1 MTFKKFEDEKRR
13 VYKYVINIKENRYI
27 MHIILRELDK
37 EKFNQNVIVNL
48 DLEDLYEGCY
58 TNFKSVLIETITEI
72 ISEIVEKDGWDL
84 QYFEKDEAE
93 KLFNAF
99 MENSKIIVRLNK
111 KIDELNYDFK
121 EVIIEFYL
129 SESEK
134 KRIAE
139 IYLDNILN
147 EDRYLSKCIF
157 ENLEEKDIDIISEFL
172 SDKVYKLLT
181 VDEIKTKFSDKIE
194 KIINEKV

>member
-1 MTFKKFEDEKRR
+1 
-13 VYKYVINIKENRYI
+13 

-84 QYFEKDEAE
+84 QYFEKDEEE

-99 MENSKIIVRLNK
+99 MKNSKITVRLNK

-121 EVIIEFYL
+121 EVIVEFDF
-129 SESEK
+129 SEIEK
-134 KRIAE
+134 KEIAE

-147 EDRYLSKCIF
+147 EYHYLNRCFLESF
-157 ENLEEKDIDIISEFL
+157 EEIDIDLIAEFL
-172 SDKVYKLLT
+172 SDEVYGLLSP
-181 VDEIKTKFSDKIE
+181 DEIKTKFKDKLE
-194 KIINEKV
+194 KISNNK

>member
-1 MTFKKFEDEKRR
+1 MTIVLK
-13 VYKYVINIKENRYI
+13 
-27 MHIILRELDK
+27 ELDK

-58 TNFKSVLIETITEI
+58 TNFKSVLIETITKI

-99 MENSKIIVRLNK
+99 MKNSKIIVRLDK

-121 EVIIEFYL
+121 KITIEFDF
-129 SESEK
+129 SENEK
-134 KRIAE
+134 KKIAE
-139 IYLDNILN
+139 IYLQNVLN
-147 EDRYLSKCIF
+147 YRSFFEECIIGDF
-157 ENLEEKDIDIISEFL
+157 EEKDIDIISEFL

-194 KIINEKV
+194 KIMNEKV

>member
-1 MTFKKFEDEKRR
+1 M
-13 VYKYVINIKENRYI
+13 
-27 MHIILRELDK
+27 IIVLRELEK
-37 EKFNQNVIVNL
+37 EKFSINVTAWL
-48 DLEDLYEGCY
+48 DSDYLIEGCT
-58 TNFKSVLIETITEI
+58 TNFKDVVIDTLIQTI
-72 ISEIVEKDGWDL
+72 SDIVEKDGWNL
-84 QYFEKDEAE
+84 QYFEKDELE
-93 KLFNAF
+93 KLFNVF

-147 EDRYLSKCIF
+147 EDRYLSECIF
-157 ENLEEKDIDIISEFL
+157 ENLVEKDIDIISELL
-172 SDKVYKLLT
+172 SDEVYQLLSP
-181 VDEIKTKFSDKIE
+181 DEIKAKFRDKLE
-194 KIINEKV
+194 KINNDN

>member
-1 MTFKKFEDEKRR
+1 MTI
-13 VYKYVINIKENRYI
+13 VLKEI
-27 MHIILRELDK
+27 DK
-37 EKFNQNVIVNL
+37 EKFNRNVIVNL
-48 DLEDLYEGCY
+48 DLEDLYEGCH
-58 TNFKSVLIETITEI
+58 TNFKDVVIDTLIQM
-72 ISEIVEKDGWDL
+72 ISDIVERDGWDL
-84 QYFEKDEAE
+84 QYFEKDELE

-99 MENSKIIVRLNK
+99 MGNSKIIVRLNK

-129 SESEK
+129 SENEK

-147 EDRYLSKCIF
+147 EDRYLSECIF
-157 ENLEEKDIDIISEFL
+157 ENLEEKDIDLLVELL
-172 SDKVYKLLT
+172 SDEVYQLLSP
-181 VDEIKTKFSDKIE
+181 DEIKAKFNHKLD

>member
-1 MTFKKFEDEKRR
+1 
-13 VYKYVINIKENRYI
+13 
-27 MHIILRELDK
+27 
-37 EKFNQNVIVNL
+37 
-48 DLEDLYEGCY
+48 
-58 TNFKSVLIETITEI
+58 
-72 ISEIVEKDGWDL
+72 
-84 QYFEKDEAE
+84 
-93 KLFNAF
+93 

-147 EDRYLSKCIF
+147 EDRYLSECIF
-157 ENLEEKDIDIISEFL
+157 ENLEEKSIDIISELL
-172 SDKVYKLLT
+172 SDEVYQLLSP
-181 VDEIKTKFSDKIE
+181 DEIKAKFRDKLD

>member
-1 MTFKKFEDEKRR
+1 M
-13 VYKYVINIKENRYI
+13 
-27 MHIILRELDK
+27 IIVLRELEK

-58 TNFKSVLIETITEI
+58 TNFKGVVTNTLIQM
-72 ISEIVEKDGWDL
+72 ISDIAERDGWDL
-84 QYFEKDEAE
+84 QYFEKDDLE

-99 MENSKIIVRLNK
+99 MENTEITAQLIK

-121 EVIIEFYL
+121 EIIIKFNI

-147 EDRYLSKCIF
+147 DFHYLDECIYD
-157 ENLEEKDIDIISEFL
+157 NLEEKDIDILVELL
-172 SDKVYKLLT
+172 SDEVYQLLSP
-181 VDEIKTKFSDKIE
+181 DEIKIKFSEKLDKM
-194 KIINEKV
+194 INEKV

>member
-1 MTFKKFEDEKRR
+1 MII
-13 VYKYVINIKENRYI
+13 VLKEI
-27 MHIILRELDK
+27 DK
-37 EKFNQNVIVNL
+37 EKFSINVTSWL
-48 DLEDLYEGCY
+48 DGDYLIEGCT
-58 TNFKSVLIETITEI
+58 TNFKDVVIDTLIQM
-72 ISEIVEKDGWDL
+72 ISDIVERDEWNL
-84 QYFEKDEAE
+84 QYFEKDELE

-139 IYLDNILN
+139 IYLDNIFN
-147 EDRYLSKCIF
+147 DDRYLSECIF
-157 ENLEEKDIDIISEFL
+157 VNLEEKDIDILVELFSDEVYQLL
-172 SDKVYKLLT
+172 SP
-181 VDEIKTKFSDKIE
+181 DEIKAKFREKLD

>member
-1 MTFKKFEDEKRR
+1 MTIVFK
-13 VYKYVINIKENRYI
+13 
-27 MHIILRELDK
+27 ELDK
-37 EKFNQNVIVNL
+37 EKFNRNVIVNL

-58 TNFKSVLIETITEI
+58 TNFKSVLIEIITKI

-99 MENSKIIVRLNK
+99 IENSKIIVRLNK

-139 IYLDNILN
+139 IYLDNIFN
-147 EDRYLSKCIF
+147 DDRYLSECIF
-157 ENLEEKDIDIISEFL
+157 VNLEEKDIDILVELFSDEVYQLL
-172 SDKVYKLLT
+172 SP
-181 VDEIKTKFSDKIE
+181 DEIKAKFREKLD

>member
-1 MTFKKFEDEKRR
+1 MTIVLK
-13 VYKYVINIKENRYI
+13 
-27 MHIILRELDK
+27 ELDK
-37 EKFNQNVIVNL
+37 EKFSINVISWL
-48 DLEDLYEGCY
+48 DSYYLIEGCT
-58 TNFKSVLIETITEI
+58 TNFKDVVIDTLIQM
-72 ISEIVEKDGWDL
+72 ISDIVERDEWNL

-111 KIDELNYDFK
+111 KIDEMNYDFK

-147 EDRYLSKCIF
+147 EDRYLSECIF
-157 ENLEEKDIDIISEFL
+157 ENLEEKDIDILVELL
-172 SDKVYKLLT
+172 SDEVYQLLSP
-181 VDEIKTKFSDKIE
+181 DEIKIKFSEKLE
-194 KIINEKV
+194 KINNEKV

>member
-1 MTFKKFEDEKRR
+1 MI
-13 VYKYVINIKENRYI
+13 VVLKEI
-27 MHIILRELDK
+27 DK
-37 EKFNQNVIVNL
+37 EKFSISVISWL
-48 DLEDLYEGCY
+48 DSDYLIEGCT
-58 TNFKSVLIETITEI
+58 TNFKDVVIDTLIQM
-72 ISEIVEKDGWDL
+72 ISDIVEKDGWNL

-121 EVIIEFYL
+121 EVTIEFYL
-129 SESEK
+129 PESEK

-147 EDRYLSKCIF
+147 EDRYLSECIF
-157 ENLEEKDIDIISEFL
+157 ENLVEKDIDIISELLGDEVYQLL
-172 SDKVYKLLT
+172 SP
-181 VDEIKTKFSDKIE
+181 DEIKAKFRDKLE
-194 KIINEKV
+194 KINNDN

>member
-1 MTFKKFEDEKRR
+1 MII
-13 VYKYVINIKENRYI
+13 VLKEI
-27 MHIILRELDK
+27 DK
-37 EKFNQNVIVNL
+37 EKFSINVTVNL
-48 DLEDLYEGCY
+48 NLEDLYEDCQ
-58 TNFKSVLIETITEI
+58 TNFKSVLIETITKM
-72 ISEIVEKDGWDL
+72 ISDIVERDEWNL

-147 EDRYLSKCIF
+147 EDRYLSECIF
-157 ENLEEKDIDIISEFL
+157 ENLEEKDIDILVELL
-172 SDKVYKLLT
+172 SDEVYQLLSPN
-181 VDEIKTKFSDKIE
+181 EIKIKFREKLE
-194 KIINEKV
+194 KINNEKV

>member
-1 MTFKKFEDEKRR
+1 MTIVLK
-13 VYKYVINIKENRYI
+13 
-27 MHIILRELDK
+27 ELDK
-37 EKFNQNVIVNL
+37 EKFSINVTAWL
-48 DLEDLYEGCY
+48 DSDYLIEGCT
-58 TNFKSVLIETITEI
+58 TNFKDVVIDTLIQTI
-72 ISEIVEKDGWDL
+72 SDIVEKDEWNL

-99 MENSKIIVRLNK
+99 MKNSKIIVRLNK

-121 EVIIEFYL
+121 EVTIEFYL
-129 SESEK
+129 SENEK

-147 EDRYLSKCIF
+147 EDRYLDECIF
-157 ENLEEKDIDIISEFL
+157 ENLEEKDIDLLVELL
-172 SDKVYKLLT
+172 SDEVYQLLSP
-181 VDEIKTKFSDKIE
+181 DEIKAKFNHKLD

>member
-1 MTFKKFEDEKRR
+1 M
-13 VYKYVINIKENRYI
+13 I
-27 MHIILRELDK
+27 IILRELDK
-37 EKFNQNVIVNL
+37 EKFNQNVTVNL

-84 QYFEKDEAE
+84 QYFEKDKAE

-99 MENSKIIVRLNK
+99 MENSEITALLIK

-121 EVIIEFYL
+121 EIVIKFNI

-134 KRIAE
+134 KEIAE
-139 IYLDNILN
+139 IYLNNLFD
-147 EDRYLSKCIF
+147 YPSYF
-157 ENLEEKDIDIISEFL
+157 ENCIINDPEEKIIITISELL
-172 SDKVYKLLT
+172 SDQVYQLLSS
-181 VDEIKTKFSDKIE
+181 DEIKAKFKDKLE

>member
-1 MTFKKFEDEKRR
+1 MTIVFK
-13 VYKYVINIKENRYI
+13 
-27 MHIILRELDK
+27 ELDK
-37 EKFNQNVIVNL
+37 EKFNRNVIVNL

-58 TNFKSVLIETITEI
+58 TNFKSVLIEIITKI

-121 EVIIEFYL
+121 EITIEFDFL
-129 SESEK
+129 EDEK
-134 KRIAE
+134 KKIAE

-147 EDRYLSKCIF
+147 EDRYLSECIF
-157 ENLEEKDIDIISEFL
+157 ENLVEKDIDIISELL
-172 SDKVYKLLT
+172 SDEVYQLLSP
-181 VDEIKTKFSDKIE
+181 DEIKAKFRDKLE
-194 KIINEKV
+194 KINNDN

>member
-1 MTFKKFEDEKRR
+1 MIIVFK
-13 VYKYVINIKENRYI
+13 
-27 MHIILRELDK
+27 ELDK
-37 EKFNQNVIVNL
+37 EKFNRNVIVNL

-58 TNFKSVLIETITEI
+58 TNFKIVLIEI
-72 ISEIVEKDGWDL
+72 IIEMISDIVEKDGWDL

-93 KLFNAF
+93 KLFNVF

-147 EDRYLSKCIF
+147 EDRYLSECIF
-157 ENLEEKDIDIISEFL
+157 ENLEEKNIDIISELL
-172 SDKVYKLLT
+172 SDEVYQLLSP
-181 VDEIKTKFSDKIE
+181 DEIKIKFSEKLE
-194 KIINEKV
+194 KINNEKV

>member
-1 MTFKKFEDEKRR
+1 MIIVFK
-13 VYKYVINIKENRYI
+13 
-27 MHIILRELDK
+27 ELDK
-37 EKFNQNVIVNL
+37 EKFNRNVIVNL

-58 TNFKSVLIETITEI
+58 TNFKSVLIETITKI

-84 QYFEKDEAE
+84 QYFERNEAE

-99 MENSKIIVRLNK
+99 MKNSKIIVRLNK

-121 EVIIEFYL
+121 KITIEFDF
-129 SESEK
+129 SEDEK
-134 KRIAE
+134 KKIAE

-194 KIINEKV
+194 KIMNEKV

>member
-1 MTFKKFEDEKRR
+1 MTIVFKEF
-13 VYKYVINIKENRYI
+13 
-27 MHIILRELDK
+27 DK

-58 TNFKSVLIETITEI
+58 TNFKIVLIETITKI

-99 MENSKIIVRLNK
+99 MKNSKIIVRLNK

-121 EVIIEFYL
+121 KITIEFDF
-129 SESEK
+129 SENEK
-134 KRIAE
+134 KKIAE

-157 ENLEEKDIDIISEFL
+157 ENLEEKDIDILVELL
-172 SDKVYKLLT
+172 SDEVYQLLSP
-181 VDEIKTKFSDKIE
+181 DEIKAKFRGKLE

>member
-1 MTFKKFEDEKRR
+1 MTIVFK
-13 VYKYVINIKENRYI
+13 
-27 MHIILRELDK
+27 ELDK
-37 EKFNQNVIVNL
+37 EKFNRNVIVNL

-58 TNFKSVLIETITEI
+58 TNFKSVLIEIITKI

-99 MENSKIIVRLNK
+99 IENSKIIVRLNK

-121 EVIIEFYL
+121 EITIEFDF
-129 SESEK
+129 SEDEK
-134 KRIAE
+134 KKIAE

-147 EDRYLSKCIF
+147 EDRYLSECIF
-157 ENLEEKDIDIISEFL
+157 ENLEEKDIDIVSELL
-172 SDKVYKLLT
+172 SDEVYQLLSPG
-181 VDEIKTKFSDKIE
+181 EIKAKFREKLD
-194 KIINEKV
+194 KIINDN

>member
-1 MTFKKFEDEKRR
+1 M
-13 VYKYVINIKENRYI
+13 
-27 MHIILRELDK
+27 IIVLKELDK
-37 EKFNQNVIVNL
+37 EKFSINVTAWL
-48 DLEDLYEGCY
+48 DSDYLIEDCT
-58 TNFKSVLIETITEI
+58 TNFKDVVIDTLIQTI
-72 ISEIVEKDGWDL
+72 SDIVEKDGWNL
-84 QYFEKDEAE
+84 QYFEKDELE
-93 KLFNAF
+93 KLFNTF

-147 EDRYLSKCIF
+147 EDRYLSECIF
-157 ENLEEKDIDIISEFL
+157 ENLEEKDIDILVELL
-172 SDKVYKLLT
+172 SDEVYQLLSP
-181 VDEIKTKFSDKIE
+181 DEIKIKFSEKLE
-194 KIINEKV
+194 KINNEKV

>member
-1 MTFKKFEDEKRR
+1 MTIVLK
-13 VYKYVINIKENRYI
+13 
-27 MHIILRELDK
+27 ELDK
-37 EKFNQNVIVNL
+37 EKFSINVISWL
-48 DLEDLYEGCY
+48 DSDYLIEGCT
-58 TNFKSVLIETITEI
+58 TNFKDVVIDTLIQM
-72 ISEIVEKDGWDL
+72 ISDIVEKDGWNL
-84 QYFEKDEAE
+84 QYFEKDELE
-93 KLFNAF
+93 KLFNTF

-111 KIDELNYDFK
+111 KIDEMNNDFK